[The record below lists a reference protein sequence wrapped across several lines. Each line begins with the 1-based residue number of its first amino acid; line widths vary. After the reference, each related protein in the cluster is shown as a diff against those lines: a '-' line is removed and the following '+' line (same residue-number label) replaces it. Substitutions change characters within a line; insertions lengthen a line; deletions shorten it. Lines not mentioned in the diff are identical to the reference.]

1 MASKST
7 NSPDLAF
14 PIEDLWAII
23 KPRIKR
29 REPQTIE
36 ELKSYILQEW
46 NSVPKELIRN
56 QCNSFIDRVKKVI
69 ELNGARLEPEHL
81 KKKKIKKKYING
93 KFLKHYL
100 NIKLFIMIIMFSKQK
115 KKK

>member
-29 REPQTIE
+29 REP
-36 ELKSYILQEW
+36 
-46 NSVPKELIRN
+46 
-56 QCNSFIDRVKKVI
+56 
-69 ELNGARLEPEHL
+69 
-81 KKKKIKKKYING
+81 
-93 KFLKHYL
+93 
-100 NIKLFIMIIMFSKQK
+100 
-115 KKK
+115 